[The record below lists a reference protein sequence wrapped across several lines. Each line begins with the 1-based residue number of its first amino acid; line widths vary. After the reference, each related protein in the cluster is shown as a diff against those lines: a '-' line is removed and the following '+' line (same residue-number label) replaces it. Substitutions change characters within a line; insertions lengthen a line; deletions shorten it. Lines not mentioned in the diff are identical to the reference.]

1 MIIWLAVFNIIL
13 PACQSS
19 QDMAVKLG
27 LILTQEG
34 EKKKKGE
41 GAPLKK

>member
-19 QDMAVKLG
+19 QDMAGKLG
-27 LILTQEG
+27 LILTQE
-34 EKKKKGE
+34 EKKKKE
-41 GAPLKK
+41 GGRLKK